1 VRILFLEDVTN
12 VALAGEIKEVKSGF
26 ARNYLLPK
34 GLATIATPDQIRRIE
49 KIQKIAEEKRS
60 VQTKEATSIAG
71 KIDGAVLALSGRVGP
86 TGQYY
91 GSISVAAILEHLKES
106 TGQTVE
112 RRMVELNE
120 SIKQPGSYEINI
132 QLLQD
137 VSASIKIMATAEG
150 KEDLPFDEDL
160 PSVAKIYESDNEEL
174 SLTPETNDDDVP
186 LASSHKPAAIDEE
199 SDETKT
205 SAGE

>member
-34 GLATIATPDQIRRIE
+34 GLATIATPDQVRRIE
-49 KIQKIAEEKRS
+49 KIQKIADAKRS
-60 VQTKEATSIAG
+60 VQTKEATSIAK
-71 KIDGAVLALSGRVGP
+71 KIDGAILALSGRVGP

-106 TGQTVE
+106 TGQTIE

-120 SIKQPGSYEINI
+120 SIKQPGSYDINI
-132 QLLQD
+132 QLLQN
-137 VSASIKIMATAEG
+137 VSASIKIVASGEG
-150 KEDLPFDEDL
+150 QEDLLLEEDV
-160 PSVAKIYESDNEEL
+160 PDIAEVYESDNEETRL
-174 SLTPETNDDDVP
+174 RPEADNDSVP
-186 LASSHKPAAIDEE
+186 LTSSNKPTAIDEQ
-199 SDETKT
+199 SDETEI

>member
-1 VRILFLEDVTN
+1 MRILFLEDVTN

-71 KIDGAVLALSGRVGP
+71 KIEGAVLSLSGRVGP

-112 RRMVELNE
+112 RRMVELSE

-137 VSASIKIMATAEG
+137 VSASIKVMATAEG

-160 PSVAKIYESDNEEL
+160 PNAAEIYESDNEEIG
-174 SLTPETNDDDVP
+174 LTPEANDDDVP
-186 LASSHKPAAIDEE
+186 LASSDKPAAIDEE

-205 SAGE
+205 AAGE

>member
-1 VRILFLEDVTN
+1 MRILFLEDVTN
-12 VALAGEIKEVKSGF
+12 VAFAGEIKEVKSGF

-34 GLATIATPDQIRRIE
+34 GLATIATPDQVRRIE
-49 KIQKIAEEKRS
+49 KIQKVAEEKRS
-60 VQTKEATSIAG
+60 IQTKEATSIAK
-71 KIDGAVLALSGRVGP
+71 KIDGTVLALSGRVGP

-132 QLLQD
+132 QLLQT
-137 VSASIKIMATAEG
+137 VSASIKVEATAEG
-150 KEDLPFDEDL
+150 QEDLPLEEDV
-160 PSVAKIYESDNEEL
+160 SAVAEVYESDSEAVSL
-174 SLTPETNDDDVP
+174 SPEPGDDSIT
-186 LASSHKPAAIDEE
+186 LASPDEPTNV
-199 SDETKT
+199 DEQPDEMKI
-205 SAGE
+205 SAEE

>member
-1 VRILFLEDVTN
+1 MRILFLEDVTN

-49 KIQKIAEEKRS
+49 KIQKIAGEKRS
-60 VQTKEATSIAG
+60 VETKEATSIAQ
-71 KIDGAVLALSGRVGP
+71 KIDGATLALSGRVGP

-91 GSISVAAILEHLKES
+91 GSISIAAILEHLKES

-132 QLLQD
+132 QLLQN
-137 VSASIKIMATAEG
+137 VSASIKIVASAEG
-150 KEDLPFDEDL
+150 KDDLPFEEAV
-160 PSVAKIYESDNEEL
+160 PGVAEIYESDDEEIAL
-174 SLTPETNDDDVP
+174 DAEANKDDVS
-186 LASSHKPAAIDEE
+186 LASSNKPAAIDEQ
-199 SDETKT
+199 SDETKIF
-205 SAGE
+205 AEE

>member
-1 VRILFLEDVTN
+1 M
-12 VALAGEIKEVKSGF
+12 KSGF

-34 GLATIATPDQIRRIE
+34 GLATIATPDQVRRIE

-60 VQTKEATSIAG
+60 IQTKEATSIAK
-71 KIDGAVLALSGRVGP
+71 KIDGTVLALSGRVGP

-132 QLLQD
+132 QLLQT
-137 VSASIKIMATAEG
+137 VCFNQS
-150 KEDLPFDEDL
+150 
-160 PSVAKIYESDNEEL
+160 
-174 SLTPETNDDDVP
+174 
-186 LASSHKPAAIDEE
+186 
-199 SDETKT
+199 
-205 SAGE
+205 

>member
-1 VRILFLEDVTN
+1 M
-12 VALAGEIKEVKSGF
+12 
-26 ARNYLLPK
+26 
-34 GLATIATPDQIRRIE
+34 ATIATPDQVRRIE

-60 VQTKEATSIAG
+60 IQTKEATSIAK
-71 KIDGAVLALSGRVGP
+71 KIDGTVLALSGRVGP

-132 QLLQD
+132 QLLQT
-137 VSASIKIMATAEG
+137 VSASIKVEATAEG
-150 KEDLPFDEDL
+150 QEELPLEEDV
-160 PSVAKIYESDNEEL
+160 SAVAEVYESDSEAVSL
-174 SLTPETNDDDVP
+174 SPEPGDDSIT
-186 LASSHKPAAIDEE
+186 LASPDEPTNV
-199 SDETKT
+199 DEQPDEMKI
-205 SAGE
+205 SAEE

>member
-1 VRILFLEDVTN
+1 MRILFLEDVTN
-12 VALAGEIKEVKSGF
+12 VAFAGEIKEVKSGF

-34 GLATIATPDQIRRIE
+34 GLATIATPDQVRRIE

-60 VQTKEATSIAG
+60 IQTKEATSIAK
-71 KIDGAVLALSGRVGP
+71 KIDGTVLALSGRVGP

-132 QLLQD
+132 QLLQT
-137 VSASIKIMATAEG
+137 VSASIKVEATAEG
-150 KEDLPFDEDL
+150 QEELPLEEDV
-160 PSVAKIYESDNEEL
+160 SAVAEVYESDSEAVSL
-174 SLTPETNDDDVP
+174 SPEPGDDSIT
-186 LASSHKPAAIDEE
+186 LASPDEPTNV
-199 SDETKT
+199 DEQPDEMKI
-205 SAGE
+205 SAEE